1 MKVGFIGLG
10 NMGGPMAANLVK
22 AGHAVTGFDLSRPAL
37 DALATAGGK
46 PATTVAAA
54 VAEAEII
61 ITMLPAGPPVRL
73 GYAGEGGGLGPAQK
87 GALRVGSSTID
98 VDTGRAGSEAAA
110 NSRL

>member
-1 MKVGFIGLG
+1 
-10 NMGGPMAANLVK
+10 MGGPMAANLVK

-61 ITMLPAGPPVRL
+61 ITMLPAGPHVRL
-73 GYAGEGGGLGPAQK
+73 VYAGEGGGLGPAKK
-87 GALRVGSSTID
+87 GALLGAGSPPD
-98 VDTGRAGSEAAA
+98 AETGRAVTATPAKGAFDLADA
-110 NSRL
+110 P